1 MIDGPVSP
9 EDGSF
14 AAIDAITLFAEDLN
28 ASKDFYQRLF
38 DAPAVFEDADSVV
51 FKLGGTLINL
61 LRVEA
66 APELV
71 EPATVGLPNAGT
83 RFVLTVHTDDVDAAV
98 ERLQQRGVQLLNGP
112 VTRPWGPRT
121 ASVRDPNGHIWE
133 LAT

>member
-1 MIDGPVSP
+1 VSP
-9 EDGSF
+9 QDGSF
-14 AAIDAITLFAEDLN
+14 AGIDAITLFAEDLS
-28 ASKDFYQRLF
+28 ASKDFYQRLLE
-38 DAPAVFEDADSVV
+38 ASAVFEDADSVV
-51 FKLGGTLINL
+51 FKLGTTLINV

-71 EPATVGLPNAGT
+71 EPATVGRPDAGP

-121 ASVRDPNGHIWE
+121 AGVRDPNGHIWE